1 MFSLRWKLAGAMLL
15 VALIAV
21 GLTAFLTNLN
31 TTTQFRN
38 YLQNGSQIY
47 YRNAAKDLERYYSTR
62 NSWAGV
68 QNLLEDSLLDSADRL
83 VLADADNIVVA
94 DTQNQWTGSDTAEL
108 NLSGGLELKVTG
120 QKVGTLYTYLPAL
133 SPVIRGYM
141 GGRGASAVSGA
152 VVSAETTFLQKVNR
166 YLWIAGAIAFL
177 AAIILGIVITRQITR
192 PLRKLT
198 VGAEQIAG
206 GNLRYR
212 VKVTTRD
219 EVGALGKSFNSMAA
233 NLEKSEQSRR
243 RLISDVTHEL
253 RTPLTII
260 DGTVEGILDGVFP
273 ADKEHL
279 DTIREQSRLL
289 THLAADLREISLAE
303 SGQLQLQKSEIDIKE
318 LAGKKI
324 DQFESLAAQKN
335 IRLTLT
341 AADNLPQ
348 IQADARRIDQVL
360 TNLLSNALRHTPA
373 GGRIEVAIRND
384 TEELTITVA
393 DNGEG
398 IPAEHLPY
406 IFDRFYR
413 VADSRSRREGGAGL
427 GLAIVKQMVEAHGG
441 RVSVQSTPG
450 QGTTFTVSLPVQPA
464 A

>member
-1 MFSLRWKLAGAMLL
+1 MC
-15 VALIAV
+15 
-21 GLTAFLTNLN
+21 
-31 TTTQFRN
+31 
-38 YLQNGSQIY
+38 
-47 YRNAAKDLERYYSTR
+47 
-62 NSWAGV
+62 
-68 QNLLEDSLLDSADRL
+68 
-83 VLADADNIVVA
+83 
-94 DTQNQWTGSDTAEL
+94 
-108 NLSGGLELKVTG
+108 
-120 QKVGTLYTYLPAL
+120 
-133 SPVIRGYM
+133 
-141 GGRGASAVSGA
+141 GRGSSAVSVE